1 LHFVYRN
8 PEEIIMVRSVSVLF
22 ALIMMS
28 GAALAQ
34 ANPEENTPEARAC
47 RGDAN
52 RFCKADLPDQFK
64 VGSCLQ
70 ANREKLSRACKE
82 VLTKNGM

>member
-1 LHFVYRN
+1 
-8 PEEIIMVRSVSVLF
+8 MVRSISVLF
-22 ALIMMS
+22 VLIMMS

-52 RFCKADLPDQFK
+52 RLCKADLPDQFK

-70 ANREKLSRACKE
+70 MNREKLSRACKE
-82 VLTKNGM
+82 MLTKNGM